1 MQEIYKVIQTENTVW
16 FQELLIT
23 YRKNDFLCIINF
35 FFHWGILWTYK
46 YVAFNKDKHL
56 YVRKALWNKIC
67 DFLFLFLILFIYL
80 FLGNDKI
87 YALTNQKPYSV
98 RFDLKDVEQEK
109 RYAVYDNF
117 WIDDEDRKYTLHI
130 SLYSGDAGTVIH
142 FIFNKFY
149 LFDVTK

>member
-1 MQEIYKVIQTENTVW
+1 MW
-16 FQELLIT
+16 
-23 YRKNDFLCIINF
+23 
-35 FFHWGILWTYK
+35 
-46 YVAFNKDKHL
+46 
-56 YVRKALWNKIC
+56 
-67 DFLFLFLILFIYL
+67 FLFLFLILFIFYL

-130 SLYSGDAGTVIH
+130 SLYSGDAGTVV
-142 FIFNKFY
+142 FYVFNKPY
-149 LFDVTK
+149 LFNVTNYFHYAQ